1 MAVKPSHSAAR
12 VLSVLEQVALRQP
25 IGVSALAKLLGEDK
39 SAVQRAVVTLADAG
53 WIRVAPEPPTR
64 WELTA
69 HIFAVAH
76 LPHSSDGLRQRA
88 RPILEA
94 LRDRTGE
101 TAFLAIPDSYRFVV
115 IEAAESL
122 HSLRMALRVGQTTPV
137 RESATGRA
145 LLPYFSPA
153 RQAAMLGE
161 APDAALIAVFAETRA
176 RGYGL
181 SVGEVLKGSTNIA
194 APVFSDPILGDD
206 GEPVAAITV
215 SGPSDRLTAD
225 RHAEVGALV
234 AQAAQG
240 LSRRRS
246 AQGGG

>member
-1 MAVKPSHSAAR
+1 LAVKPSQSASR
-12 VLSVLEQVALRQP
+12 VLAVLEQVASRQP

-53 WIRVAPEPPTR
+53 WIRIAPEPPTR

-69 HIFAVAH
+69 HIFTVAH
-76 LPHSSDGLRQRA
+76 LPYSSDGLRQRA

-94 LRDRTGE
+94 LRDQTGE
-101 TAFLAIPDSYRFVV
+101 TAFLAIPDVRRFVV

-122 HSLRMALRVGQTTPV
+122 HSLRMALRIGQITPV

-145 LLPYFSPA
+145 VLPYLSPA
-153 RQAAMLGE
+153 RQAVMLGE
-161 APDAALIAVFAETRA
+161 PPDADLLALLAETRA
-176 RGYGL
+176 RGFGL
-181 SVGEVLKGSTNIA
+181 SVGEVLRGSTNLA
-194 APVFSDPILGDD
+194 AAVFGDPVVGGD
-206 GEPVAAITV
+206 GEPIAAITV

-234 AQAAQG
+234 ADAARR
-240 LSRRRS
+240 LSRGQPGPG
-246 AQGGG
+246 AG